1 MEIAPFLSRPPS
13 CCRCQPLPLQD
24 GTPVSPLQGQV
35 QRLVHEMQPKRT
47 QAFSVSLVTDLRPSF
62 LVSQSA
68 GIPLSGCFLS
78 SARPAKMSQ
87 CSIPSLTASLP
98 LVPQTVQGTTSYL
111 YKALPELGL

>member
-35 QRLVHEMQPKRT
+35 QRLVHEMQPKQT
-47 QAFSVSLVTDLRPSF
+47 QAFSVSLATDLRPLS

-68 GIPLSGCFLS
+68 GVLLSGCSFVLGE
-78 SARPAKMSQ
+78 ACQDVPVLHTQLDCIPPPGPPNRPGNNFIS
-87 CSIPSLTASLP
+87 
-98 LVPQTVQGTTSYL
+98 VQGPS
-111 YKALPELGL
+111 